1 MIGNIS
7 IWQLLILLAIV
18 VLLFGTSRLPRIG
31 HDFAAMMKSFR
42 GAFGGKDGGVL
53 REAAQTA
60 RELNEFKDGV
70 NQDVREAVAVAA
82 GKKSYEDVPESTQ
95 TNTTDPAEEPGT

>member
-60 RELNEFKDGV
+60 AELNQFKDDV
-70 NQDVREAVAVAA
+70 NKDVRQAVEVAA
-82 GKKSYEDVPESTQ
+82 GRADYGMPVDGDEPTEEDK
-95 TNTTDPAEEPGT
+95 A